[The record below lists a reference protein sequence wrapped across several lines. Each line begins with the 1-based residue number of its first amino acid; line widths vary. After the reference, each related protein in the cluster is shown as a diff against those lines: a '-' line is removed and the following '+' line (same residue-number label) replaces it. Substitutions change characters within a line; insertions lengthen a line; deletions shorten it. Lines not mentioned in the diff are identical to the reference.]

1 MTESLQGRIRRAFT
15 FSAVA
20 ISLTCAR
27 GDQQKPREETPDSAA
42 GSATAVASDTAP
54 DETNRPDSAVLAR
67 RRAEMDGRL
76 RDIRALV
83 AMAGV
88 DSSHAAPFLAQL
100 DRLAVEA
107 YADRTPPK
115 EADMTFVS
123 ALEQWIAAAH
133 PLPDGQRAASLLAA
147 DQLLE
152 GGLGHFG
159 IAAHSPSADSAQ
171 KRLAALGAEIFY
183 NDADAD
189 WLYTHTWLVEAARID
204 KGAVG
209 TRALVW
215 KLQHWCD
222 VAPGG
227 GDHTDEAVAD
237 ARDLLNRDVN
247 PETRALAHFLIGD
260 AQLDIILLAHG
271 TDLFTDST
279 LYRGRE
285 AEARR
290 MAVQEYHTGL
300 AIDSISAAARAR
312 SQYLRELLAGGT
324 PEVPGFVC
332 WRTE

>member
-1 MTESLQGRIRRAFT
+1 
-15 FSAVA
+15 
-20 ISLTCAR
+20 
-27 GDQQKPREETPDSAA
+27 
-42 GSATAVASDTAP
+42 
-54 DETNRPDSAVLAR
+54 
-67 RRAEMDGRL
+67 MDGRL

-171 KRLAALGAEIFY
+171 KRLAALGVGIFF

-189 WLYTHTWLVEAARID
+189 WLYTHSWLVEAARID
-204 KGAVG
+204 KGAA
-209 TRALVW
+209 RQEFPQIL
-215 KLQHWCD
+215 
-222 VAPGG
+222 APCPSGRRYAV
-227 GDHTDEAVAD
+227 DREAGV
-237 ARDLLNRDVN
+237 
-247 PETRALAHFLIGD
+247 
-260 AQLDIILLAHG
+260 ILLDGH
-271 TDLFTDST
+271 
-279 LYRGRE
+279 
-285 AEARR
+285 
-290 MAVQEYHTGL
+290 
-300 AIDSISAAARAR
+300 AA
-312 SQYLRELLAGGT
+312 
-324 PEVPGFVC
+324 GF
-332 WRTE
+332 RLPATI